1 MRERQVDAAQDY
13 VQRSDGREL
22 QEAKNVW
29 LLEVV
34 RDGGPN
40 AHERQEAQTVATTE
54 PKLP

>member
-13 VQRSDGREL
+13 VERSDGREL